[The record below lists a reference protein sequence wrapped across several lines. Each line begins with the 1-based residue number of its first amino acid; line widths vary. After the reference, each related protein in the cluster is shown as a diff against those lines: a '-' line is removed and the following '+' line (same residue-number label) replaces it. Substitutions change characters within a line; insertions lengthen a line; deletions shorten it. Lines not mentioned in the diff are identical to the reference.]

1 MVFFILKPRLLLHF
15 IKIFYVFKR
24 FYLAYDVYLRLN
36 MRFLFVS
43 VLAYLLI
50 VQLNRYSIVQYLH
63 CLPQNRFIGLTKV
76 TLYIR

>member
-1 MVFFILKPRLLLHF
+1 
-15 IKIFYVFKR
+15 
-24 FYLAYDVYLRLN
+24 

-63 CLPQNRFIGLTKV
+63 CLPQNRFISLTKV